1 MIENIIQDDYIRI
14 TFSRDNDADN
24 LDLRKLRIEEI
35 KMKILAVDT
44 SSRNCS
50 VSIVEVDKNK
60 NINVIAQGNNDDE
73 RTHSVKLMPMIDNMF
88 KTSNLSLDN
97 IDLLACCLGPGSLQ
111 E

>member
-1 MIENIIQDDYIRI
+1 
-14 TFSRDNDADN
+14 
-24 LDLRKLRIEEI
+24 
-35 KMKILAVDT
+35 MKILAVDT

-97 IDLLACCLGPGSLQ
+97 IDLLACCLGPGSYRNKNWNCNN
-111 E
+111 EGICRCKKYSYSRSNFT